1 MNDIKSEQL
10 VAEEASRRATRQ
22 ERLRS
27 LKWPLMILVPLVVLG
42 VGAYFYIS
50 GQRYVA
56 TDDAYIGAARTAVA
70 ASVPGRI
77 IAINARENELV
88 KKGDVLLVIDKSNY
102 EAAVERDQAELD
114 AARLQVE
121 ALRASYEQSVAALNT
136 AQASA
141 TYATREKDRQAA
153 LLKAGI
159 SSQQNFDKASHEN
172 DDAQLAVASA
182 EQGVAKAKAD
192 LGGITGDNIDTHPR
206 VAQALATL
214 NRAKIDLANTD
225 VLAATDGI
233 VTKVDQVQIGSYA
246 NTSQALFWLV
256 SKERWV
262 EANFKEN
269 QLAHLKLGDVATVS
283 LDAFPGK
290 KITGCVA
297 SFSPGTGSSFSL
309 LPPENATGN
318 WVKVAQRLPVRL
330 NITGTPQDVFLA
342 SGLSAHVSVDTK
354 SQTDSC
360 GRTAA
365 P

>member
-22 ERLRS
+22 ARLRG
-27 LKWPLMILVPLVVLG
+27 LKWPLMLGVPLLVLA
-42 VGAYFYIS
+42 VGAYFYIT
-50 GQRYVA
+50 GARYVA
-56 TDDAYIGAARTAVA
+56 TDDAYVGAARTAVA

-77 IAINARENELV
+77 VAISAHENQFV
-88 KKGDVLLVIDKSNY
+88 KKGDLLLVIDKSNY

-114 AARLQVE
+114 AARLQVQ
-121 ALRASYEQSVAALNT
+121 ALQASYEQSLAGLNT
-136 AQASA
+136 AQATAAYSA
-141 TYATREKDRQAA
+141 REKDRQAA

-159 SSQQNFDKASHEN
+159 SSQQDFDKAAHQN
-172 DDAQLAVASA
+172 DEAQLAVASA
-182 EQGVAKAKAD
+182 QQAVAKAKAD
-192 LGGITGDNIDTHPR
+192 LGGLTADNIDTHPR

-214 NRAKIDLANTD
+214 DRAKIDLANTN
-225 VLAATDGI
+225 VVAATDGI

-246 NTSQALFWLV
+246 STSQALFWLV
-256 SKERWV
+256 SKDRWV

-269 QLAHLKLGDVATVS
+269 QLAHLKLGETATIS

-290 KITGCVA
+290 TIKGCVV

-330 NITGTPQDVFLA
+330 NITDAPQDVFLA

-354 SQTDSC
+354 SSTDSC
-360 GRTAA
+360 GRPAA
-365 P
+365 S

>member
-1 MNDIKSEQL
+1 VNDIKSEQL
-10 VAEEASRRATRQ
+10 VAEEANRQ
-22 ERLRS
+22 AARKARLRG
-27 LKWPLMILVPLVVLG
+27 LKWPLMVAGPLLVLA
-42 VGAYFYIS
+42 VGAYVYIT
-50 GQRYVA
+50 GARYVA
-56 TDDAYIGAARTAVA
+56 TDDAYLGAARTAVA

-77 IAINARENELV
+77 IAINTHENEFV
-88 KKGDVLLVIDKSNY
+88 KKGAVLLVIDKSNY

-121 ALRASYEQSVAALNT
+121 ALKASYEQSLAALNT
-136 AQASA
+136 AQAA
-141 TYATREKDRQAA
+141 AAYAAREKDRQAA

-159 SSQQNFDKASHEN
+159 SSQQDFDKASHQN
-172 DDAQLAVASA
+172 DDAQLGVASA

-214 NRAKIDLANTD
+214 NRAKIDLANTN
-225 VLAATDGI
+225 VVAETDGI

-256 SKERWV
+256 SKDHWV

-269 QLAHLKLGDVATVS
+269 QLAHLKLGETATVS

-290 KITGCVA
+290 TLKGCVA

-330 NITGTPQDVFLA
+330 NITEAPSDLFLA

-354 SQTDSC
+354 SQAGSC
-360 GRTAA
+360 GRPAA
-365 P
+365 Q